1 MARPSNQEKSQPPT
15 GTAAPS
21 ATSSSKP
28 DTTAILLATAHT
40 HKQDTEGH
48 RVRCVPDQAAKDSLT
63 RPNRDG
69 GDPSGTWARLGW
81 EPRLAFAALALAVT
95 GGGRGPFSLPPQ

>member
-28 DTTAILLATAHT
+28 DTTAILLATGHT

-63 RPNRDG
+63 RPTETEEIQRDLG
-69 GDPSGTWARLGW
+69 QARLGTQAGIRRAS
-81 EPRLAFAALALAVT
+81 P
-95 GGGRGPFSLPPQ
+95 GRHGRWSRTF